1 MSITMSSINEL
12 QFTQSGTFPLEVI
25 WQDSDGAVITN
36 IDSAQMQ
43 LKTNKTDAYADRLLA
58 LTTAVDGGIVL
69 DAAAGKLT
77 ITITDEQTAALPAGV
92 CYYDLIIEQD
102 DNSKHVLLAGTVTVE
117 QGVTTWQS

>member
-1 MSITMSSINEL
+1 MSSINEL

-43 LKTNKTDAYADRLLA
+43 LKTNKTDAY
-58 LTTAVDGGIVL
+58 GGIVL

-102 DNSKHVLLAGTVTVE
+102 DDSKHVLLAGTVTVE